1 MGTRSLL
8 WREHRDRQQALAPQG
23 WFPYQPHVVLWLTDD
38 QGWANVGYH
47 NKHFYTPHMDK
58 LAKEGVVL
66 ERHYT
71 FPWCAPSRASLMT
84 GRMPHRGFQEAG
96 QRVPQDVRMLSQM
109 MRDSGYSTHHIG
121 KWHLGLTRSWQYPT
135 SRGFDTSLG
144 FMGGGVDYVSSRIT
158 DHALG
163 DDWICA
169 GVDLQ
174 QNGGPATGRNDV
186 FSGTWMAAE
195 IDRVVFNRTRS
206 KPMFLYVALQAMHSP
221 TPGVEVL
228 RPFMTHYTE
237 QLEDP
242 RFAESAALIS
252 HADELLGRL
261 TDSLWSAD
269 MWGSTLVIH
278 LSDNGGQVNW
288 VQEEVQGNNWPL
300 RGMKRSLFE
309 GGVRVPAFVGGGA
322 LPLSARGRVLDGYV
336 HLADWFATL
345 KVLAGSTEDVPEGSL
360 SIASYIAGAVDKSP
374 REGVVLAAGNSGS
387 TVNFVEA
394 VIQGPW
400 KLINGSTPCGWDTYQ
415 GDHFPNQSSTAT
427 PGFMQPGCNT
437 MATTLLFNIE
447 TDPHETINL
456 ADSPADVHRQRL
468 AELFDLLSRARS
480 EASPFEMDHDRAFDR
495 QTRLGWCEM
504 MRDDRGGFLGPYME
518 GRPATRDAYEYEA
531 AIHSQL
537 RRLPMDTDAES
548 KVYTDGSARPM
559 VTNATRGVYI
569 DDLPRGP
576 R

>member
-1 MGTRSLL
+1 MGQRSLL
-8 WREHRDRQQALAPQG
+8 WRGHRDRQQTLAPQG
-23 WFPYQPHVVLWLTDD
+23 GFQPHVVLWLTDD

-47 NKHFYTPHMDK
+47 NQHFFTPNMDR
-58 LAKEGVVL
+58 LAKEGVTL

-96 QRVPQDVRMLSQM
+96 QRVPQDVRMLSQL

-144 FMGGGVDYVSSRIT
+144 FMGGGVDYVSSRIS

-163 DDWICA
+163 DDWSCPGI
-169 GVDLQ
+169 DLQ

-186 FSGTWMAAE
+186 FSGTWISAE
-195 IDRVVFNRTRS
+195 IDWAVYNRTRS

-228 RPFMTHYTE
+228 RPFMTHYKDQHE
-237 QLEDP
+237 GP
-242 RFAESAALIS
+242 RFAASAALIS

-261 TDSLWSAD
+261 MRSLWSAG
-269 MWGSTLVIH
+269 MWDSSLVIH

-288 VQEEVQGNNWPL
+288 VEDEVQGNNWPL

-345 KVLAGSTEDVPEGSL
+345 KVMAGSSEDVPEGSL
-360 SIASYIAGAVDKSP
+360 SMASYIMGAVDESP
-374 REGVVLAAGNSGS
+374 RKEIVLAAGDSGS

-400 KLINGSTPCGWDTYQ
+400 KLINGSTPCGWDTWQ
-415 GDHFPNQSSTAT
+415 GAHFPNRSSSAT

-437 MATTLLFNIE
+437 AAKTLLFDLE
-447 TDPHETINL
+447 TDPHEANNL
-456 ADSPADVHRQRL
+456 ADSPEDVHRQRL
-468 AELFDLLSRARS
+468 TELFELLSRARS
-480 EASPFEMDHDRAFDR
+480 EASPFEMDHDRAFDPEL
-495 QTRLGWCEM
+495 RLRWCETA
-504 MRDDRGGFLGPYME
+504 REARGGFLGPYME
-518 GRPATRDAYEYEA
+518 GRPATRDEYEA
-531 AIHSQL
+531 QLRLYPQL
-537 RRLPMDTDAES
+537 RRRPTVTDDLLRPINTDAARS
-548 KVYTDGSARPM
+548 VYTDDW
-559 VTNATRGVYI
+559 RG
-569 DDLPRGP
+569 
-576 R
+576 